1 VRFEYVSRHTD
12 PAFRYPRHHVQFH
25 RDYDGVR
32 GDFSPHKFHIPTGWV
47 TIEEVIRFLITD
59 LGVPP
64 LIENWDEELRRSEEQ
79 FREWTG
85 REVPE

>member
-1 VRFEYVSRHTD
+1 VRFEYVSQDLD
-12 PAFRYPRHHVQFH
+12 PSARWCRHHVQFH
-25 RDYDGVR
+25 RDYHSVR
-32 GDFSPHKFHIPTGWV
+32 GGFSPSKFHIPTGWV

-64 LIENWDEELRRSEEQ
+64 LIDKWDEELRESEKQ